1 MTSRSGPLTLDAV
14 LDGALAVARRRGFD
28 AVTMREVADEL
39 GVTPMAAYHYVS
51 GKAQLVS
58 LLVDRALDSIQVP
71 APDDGPWEVQLRTL
85 AHRVQ
90 AVFAEYG
97 QALTVNLQL
106 EVTPAAQR
114 LMHAGRRILA
124 ASGLPADEVDRAY
137 GVWHMY
143 TLGRLVFQA
152 GTWRGQPSRRGA
164 RAKAPSAP
172 ETDDDAS
179 MRFTELE
186 HLDYALDLFIAGVSA
201 RLRAVGATSPVG
213 PPSPR

>member
-1 MTSRSGPLTLDAV
+1 
-14 LDGALAVARRRGFD
+14 
-28 AVTMREVADEL
+28 
-39 GVTPMAAYHYVS
+39 MAAYHYVS
-51 GKAQLVS
+51 GKAKLVS
-58 LLVDRALDSIQVP
+58 LLVDRALDSVQVP
-71 APDDGPWEVQLRTL
+71 EPDDGPWEEQLRTL

-124 ASGLPADEVDRAY
+124 ASGLPANEVDRAY

-164 RAKAPSAP
+164 RAKALSPTESD
-172 ETDDDAS
+172 ERS

-201 RLRAVGATSPVG
+201 RLEALGAT
-213 PPSPR
+213 PPASRSSPR